1 LGFAQRSGA
10 MVARV
15 LRHGNMVNLGGVSM
29 RGLLAGLLI
38 GMLWQAGPVGA
49 EVQRSGKA
57 RLGDMPVAWSTL
69 KARTARAEGVVAPL
83 SLILFT
89 FSPMTKG
96 SSVSEAQWAKE
107 AARQGTDVATI
118 KMILG
123 SAVYVTREGN
133 LASCTMG
140 AIEKGLC
147 GKARNLSVADRVQ
160 TAKSILE
167 QSGTCR
173 WGGFDEALH
182 RRLAYQNG
190 AADHT
195 LWVVADCR

>member
-1 LGFAQRSGA
+1 MKR
-10 MVARV
+10 
-15 LRHGNMVNLGGVSM
+15 
-29 RGLLAGLLI
+29 LLACMLI
-38 GMLWQAGPVGA
+38 GMLWQSGPVGA

-69 KARTARAEGVVAPL
+69 KTRIARSEGVAAPL

-96 SSVSEAQWAKE
+96 SSVSEGQWAKE
-107 AARQGTDVATI
+107 AARLGIDVATT

-123 SAVYVTREGN
+123 TSVYVTRDGN

-140 AIEKGLC
+140 AIQKGLC
-147 GKARNLSVADRVQ
+147 GTAQRLSVAERVQ
-160 TAKSILE
+160 AAKSILE
-167 QSGTCR
+167 QSGACR
-173 WGGFDEALH
+173 WSGFDEALH
-182 RRLAYQNG
+182 SRLAYQNG

-195 LWVVADCR
+195 LWVAADCR